1 MSDTYAKTAVLSDAN
16 SRKKFSKPCYS
27 PPDQQHVA
35 DVVDIILLTFFSQ
48 YEVSLVII
56 CYNFEYY

>member
-1 MSDTYAKTAVLSDAN
+1 MLKPPFCQTQILERNSQNLAIVL
-16 SRKKFSKPCYS
+16 RTM
-27 PPDQQHVA
+27 DQQHVA

-56 CYNFEYY
+56 CYNFEYN